1 MNRLTLCDRR
11 TKTWALKGLHIL
23 TPPCSRPHGLPH
35 CGDSA
40 VGVQVFTTGYRFSD
54 KRHVTGCACRKD
66 PCHSTI
72 PYTGDL
78 EVGVT
83 VLGVRICIY
92 VLGVLY
98 LGQGHG
104 IAWGGRYVTGQT
116 RVGPGARHWA
126 GCGNVTRYVTEA
138 GGGRSC
144 GT

>member
-1 MNRLTLCDRR
+1 MGPLS
-11 TKTWALKGLHIL
+11 IL
-23 TPPCSRPHGLPH
+23 TPLLSRPHGRPH
-35 CGDSA
+35 CGASA
-40 VGVQVFTTGYRFSD
+40 VGVQVFTTGYRIMTSD
-54 KRHVTGCACRKD
+54 TLRGALVAKSS
-66 PCHSTI
+66 CHSTI

-104 IAWGGRYVTGQT
+104 LAWEGRYVTGQT

-126 GCGNVTRYVTEA
+126 GYGNVTSYVTES